1 MIEMICLDTSVV
13 IDLFRG
19 DAEIEELLSDIDGVF
34 AVSYPIVCELY
45 KGAYLS
51 SKPEKGLNE
60 IEKFIENVRFLESG
74 PEAAKEFGRLHER
87 YPNKNDFYLMVASVC
102 ISEKAELLTRD
113 DDFKGIEELEKKI
126 V

>member
-1 MIEMICLDTSVV
+1 MICLDTSVV

-19 DAEIEELLSDIDGVF
+19 DAEIEELLSEIEGVF

-45 KGAYLS
+45 KSACLS
-51 SKPEKGLNE
+51 SKPEKGVNE

-74 PEAAKEFGRLHER
+74 PEVAKEFGILHEK
-87 YPNKNDFYLMVASVC
+87 YPNKNDFDLMVASVC
-102 ISEKAELLTRD
+102 ISKKAELLTRD
-113 DDFKGIEELEKKI
+113 DDFEGVEELEKKI

>member
-13 IDLFRG
+13 IDLFKG
-19 DAEIEELLSDIDGVF
+19 DAEIEELLSEIEGVF

-51 SKPEKGLNE
+51 SKPEKGVNE
-60 IEKFIENVRFLESG
+60 IEKFIENVRFLESR
-74 PEAAKEFGRLHER
+74 PETAKEFGRLHER
-87 YPNKNDFYLMVASVC
+87 YPDKNDFDLMVASVC
-102 ISEKAELLTRD
+102 ISKKAELLTRD
-113 DDFKGIEELEKKI
+113 DDFEGIEELEKKI

>member
-1 MIEMICLDTSVV
+1 MICLDTSII

-19 DAEIEELLSDIDGVF
+19 DAEIEELLSEIDGNF

-51 SKPEKGLNE
+51 SKPEKGVDE

-74 PEAAKEFGRLHER
+74 PEAAEEFGRLRER
-87 YPNKNDFYLMVASVC
+87 YPDKNDFDLMVASVC

-113 DDFKGIEELEKKI
+113 DDFKGLEGLEKKI

>member
-1 MIEMICLDTSVV
+1 MICLDTSII

-19 DAEIEELLSDIDGVF
+19 DAEIEKLLSEIEGNF

-51 SKPEKGLNE
+51 SKPEKGVDV
-60 IEKFIENVRFLESG
+60 IEKFIENVRILKSG
-74 PEAAKEFGRLHER
+74 AEAAKEFGRLHER
-87 YPNKNDFYLMVASVC
+87 YPDKNDFHLMVASVC
-102 ISEKAELLTRD
+102 ISERGELLTRD

>member
-1 MIEMICLDTSVV
+1 MICLDTSII

-19 DAEIEELLSDIDGVF
+19 DAEIEELLSEIDGNF

-51 SKPEKGLNE
+51 SRPEKGVNE
-60 IEKFIENVRFLESG
+60 IEKFIENVRFLESRSL
-74 PEAAKEFGRLHER
+74 AAKEFGRLHER
-87 YPNKNDFYLMVASVC
+87 YPDKNDFDLMVASVC
-102 ISEKAELLTRD
+102 ISEGAELLTRD
-113 DDFKGIEELEKKI
+113 DDFKGIEELKKKI